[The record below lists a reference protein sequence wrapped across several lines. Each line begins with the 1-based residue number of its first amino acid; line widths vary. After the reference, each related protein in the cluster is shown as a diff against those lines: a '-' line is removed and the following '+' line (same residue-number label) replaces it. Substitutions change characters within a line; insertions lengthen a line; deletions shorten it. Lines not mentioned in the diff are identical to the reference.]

1 MPFGYKR
8 DGKKAVI
15 DEENAE
21 VVRYIFTESSKG
33 VYVKDII
40 AELERKGITYYGKK
54 FVKQTVY
61 KLLANERYSGIYTY
75 NGEVFDNIYPRIV
88 PQDIFDTVQ
97 KKLQKN
103 KYGMKPVK
111 AEYLL
116 RHKVKCGYCKSSIVA
131 ESGTSRNGDKKF
143 YYKCRSS
150 KNGNGCHST
159 AIPKD
164 ILESLVMEHI
174 KKSLD
179 TENINKIID
188 NLLFTQE
195 QQAKSNTVLNLLT
208 KEKKQTETGIDNL
221 MSAILKGVVT
231 ETTTAKLKELETKKK
246 ELERQIL
253 VEQSK
258 TAIQLTETRLR
269 EYFETGIQ
277 LENKLLIDYF
287 IKEIILYDDRIEII
301 YKNPLTYSPDYENGQ
316 GFSFYTKEIR
326 YTYKIAQRKECVI
339 YDYKITMRI

>member
-1 MPFGYKR
+1 M
-8 DGKKAVI
+8 
-15 DEENAE
+15 
-21 VVRYIFTESSKG
+21 
-33 VYVKDII
+33 
-40 AELERKGITYYGKK
+40 
-54 FVKQTVY
+54 
-61 KLLANERYSGIYTY
+61 
-75 NGEVFDNIYPRIV
+75 
-88 PQDIFDTVQ
+88 
-97 KKLQKN
+97 
-103 KYGMKPVK
+103 
-111 AEYLL
+111 
-116 RHKVKCGYCKSSIVA
+116 KCGYCKSSIVA